1 MTSGVDYLIIG
12 GGIAGTTAAETLRK
26 HDAESRIVI
35 VSQEPHPLYARL
47 ELSKSDTLLGRT
59 PEEKLWLRNP
69 EWYASHHIE
78 LYSGKKAV
86 ALDHS
91 LRQVTLD
98 DGTALPYR
106 KLLLAIG
113 VKPRM
118 LGCPGE
124 ALAGI
129 FLFSTLDDFR
139 GIQRAIR
146 SRAHGG
152 RAVIIGGGF
161 IAFEA
166 ADACRQAGFE
176 TTVLLR
182 DPHFFSGS
190 LKDRAGAMV
199 TRALMGHG
207 IHLLPNEEIEEIVGE
222 ENVRAVRTKSG
233 KELPADLVIVGIG
246 ASCSADFVRKA
257 GGEVRRGIVTDTT
270 LKTNLPDV
278 YAAGDCTEFFDE
290 TIGEHT
296 VLGNWTSALLQ
307 GRAAARAML
316 EDPRPPRTISI
327 YSSSAFGLALVFL
340 GDTALRTGRR
350 TLDRVE
356 PGSENITQLL
366 LSGNHLVG
374 AVLINRNQE
383 LPALTRLIRDRVD
396 VSRAES
402 QLGDPSFDLQGFFS

>member
-1 MTSGVDYLIIG
+1 MEEVPYLIIG

-35 VSQEPHPLYARL
+35 ISQEPHPLYARL

-69 EWYASHHIE
+69 EWYASHRIE

-91 LRQVTLD
+91 LRQVMLD

-113 VKPRM
+113 VKPRT

-124 ALAGI
+124 ALTGV
-129 FLFSTLDDFR
+129 FSLSTLDDFR
-139 GIQRAIR
+139 GIQRAIQSSER
-146 SRAHGG
+146 GERAM
-152 RAVIIGGGF
+152 IIGGGF

-166 ADACRQAGFE
+166 ADACRQSGLE

-199 TRALMGHG
+199 THALTSHG
-207 IHLLPNEEIEEIVGE
+207 IHLIPNEGIEGIVGE
-222 ENVRAVRTKSG
+222 ETVRAVLIKSG

-246 ASCSADFVRKA
+246 ASSTADFVRKA
-257 GGEVRRGIVTDTT
+257 GGEVRRGIVTDAA

-278 YAAGDCTEFFDE
+278 YAAGDCAEFFDE
-290 TIGEHT
+290 TMGEHT

-316 EDPRPPRTISI
+316 GDPRVPRTISI
-327 YSSSAFGLALVFL
+327 YTTSAFGLALVFL
-340 GDTALRTGRR
+340 GDTALKAGRR
-350 TLDRVE
+350 TLDRGE
-356 PGSENITQLL
+356 TGRENITQLL

-383 LPALTRLIRDRVD
+383 LPALTRLIRNSVD
-396 VSRAES
+396 ISGKER
-402 QLGDPSFDLQGFFS
+402 QLTDVSFDLGDL